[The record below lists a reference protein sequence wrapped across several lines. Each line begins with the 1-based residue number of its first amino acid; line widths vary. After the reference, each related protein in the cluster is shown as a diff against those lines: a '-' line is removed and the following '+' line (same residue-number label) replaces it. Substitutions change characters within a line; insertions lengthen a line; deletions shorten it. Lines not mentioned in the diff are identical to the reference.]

1 MDLKSKK
8 DRYTLLTTIAFIL
21 LIIGLIKRYTEPK
34 KVLKWNFKGVVE
46 KVRYDNQKH
55 PLVTVNGKEYFLF
68 YTIWD
73 SNVKIFKGDT
83 IIKEKGDLRIKLIRP
98 NSKDTL
104 YDRNYPISKQ

>member
-1 MDLKSKK
+1 M
-8 DRYTLLTTIAFIL
+8 
-21 LIIGLIKRYTEPK
+21 LIIGLIKTYIEPK
-34 KVLKWNFKGVVE
+34 KVRKWNFKGVVE

-55 PLVTVNGKEYFLF
+55 AYVTVNGTEYFLF

-73 SNVKIFKGDT
+73 SDVKISKGDT
-83 IIKEKGDLRIKLIRP
+83 IIKEPGDLRIKLIKP